1 MDKLYKVYCK
11 VEIQMYQNNGVL
23 VLNSFNTSNNFVK

>member
-23 VLNSFNTSNNFVK
+23 VLNSFNTFNNFVK